1 MTFEKQLDEAISTAH
16 RILTAEALRRNID
29 FDYVGHR
36 ATALEEMQYVNVQNL
51 LIVDELLQTT
61 APQVAS

>member
-1 MTFEKQLDEAISTAH
+1 MTFEKQLDEAIFNAH

-29 FDYVGHR
+29 FDYVGCR